1 MIYLL
6 RHGEIKGS
14 ETRRFIGQ
22 TDVGLSPKG
31 GDQARFWQ
39 GYFNGIKLDRVFS
52 SPLSRC
58 IDTARIVTGLA
69 DDGIIRVHELREID
83 LGAWDGQPFAQVKA
97 LYPRAW
103 AARGNDLVHYRPPGG
118 ESFADLF
125 DRVVPAFQNLV
136 HHDSGNSLIVA
147 HAGVNRMILCHLLG
161 KDPGDLFT
169 IDQAYGCLNII
180 SGLDGPDPG
189 PGAVSVRN
197 LRAGPCP

>member
-6 RHGEIKGS
+6 RHGEIRGS
-14 ETRRFIGQ
+14 EIKRFIGR

-31 GDQARFWQ
+31 IDQARFWQ
-39 GYFNGIKLDRVFS
+39 GYFADIKIDRVFS

-58 IDTARIVTGLA
+58 VETARIVSARPDHEIT
-69 DDGIIRVHELREID
+69 RVPEFGEID
-83 LGAWDGQPFAQVKA
+83 LGRWDGQPFAQIKA
-97 LYPRAW
+97 HFPGAW

-125 DRVVPAFQNLV
+125 DRVVPAFQNLARHV
-136 HHDSGNSLIVA
+136 SGNSLIVA
-147 HAGVNRMILCHLLG
+147 HAGVNRMILCHLLA
-161 KDPGDLFT
+161 KALNDLFT

-180 SGLDGPDPG
+180 SGLDGPGDLPT
-189 PGAVSVRN
+189 AVSVRN